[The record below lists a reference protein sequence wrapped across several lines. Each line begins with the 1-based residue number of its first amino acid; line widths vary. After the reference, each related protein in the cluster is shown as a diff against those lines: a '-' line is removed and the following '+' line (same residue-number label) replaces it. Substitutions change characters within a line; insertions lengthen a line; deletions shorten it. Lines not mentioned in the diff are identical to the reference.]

1 MNEEI
6 TTSVSTDTVTEQTD
20 EYTGDVTTATTVS
33 YEDLL
38 AELEQIK
45 ENQTATV
52 EVLTEINE
60 QQLQT
65 STATVYILAVLI
77 LWGVFSLV
85 KSALNNCFNF

>member
-1 MNEEI
+1 MSEEI

-20 EYTGDVTTATTVS
+20 EYIGDVTTATTVS

-85 KSALNNCFNF
+85 KSALNNCF

>member
-6 TTSVSTDTVTEQTD
+6 TTSVSADTVTEQTD
-20 EYTGDVTTATTVS
+20 EYIGDVTTATTVS

-52 EVLTEINE
+52 EVLTEIKE
-60 QQLQT
+60 LQSWT

-77 LWGVFSLV
+77 LWGVYSLV
-85 KSALNNCFNF
+85 KSALNNCF

>member
-1 MNEEI
+1 MSEEI

-20 EYTGDVTTATTVS
+20 EYIGDVTTATTVT

-52 EVLTEINE
+52 EVLTEIKE

-65 STATVYILAVLI
+65 STASVYILAVLI

-85 KSALNNCFNF
+85 KSALNNCF

>member
-1 MNEEI
+1 MNEDI
-6 TTSVSTDTVTEQTD
+6 TTSVSTDTVTEQLD
-20 EYTGDVTTATTVS
+20 EYIGDVTTVTTVS
-33 YEDLL
+33 YEDLI

-85 KSALNNCFNF
+85 KSALNNCF

>member
-20 EYTGDVTTATTVS
+20 EYIGDVTTVTTVS

-52 EVLTEINE
+52 EVLTEIKE
-60 QQLQT
+60 LQSWT

-77 LWGVFSLV
+77 LWGVYSLV
-85 KSALNNCFNF
+85 KSALNNCF

>member
-6 TTSVSTDTVTEQTD
+6 TTSVSTDTDTGQTD

-33 YEDLL
+33 YEDLI

-85 KSALNNCFNF
+85 KSALNNCF

>member
-20 EYTGDVTTATTVS
+20 EYIGDVTTVTTVS

-52 EVLTEINE
+52 EVLTEIKE

-85 KSALNNCFNF
+85 KSALNNCF

>member
-20 EYTGDVTTATTVS
+20 EYDVTTVTTVS

-85 KSALNNCFNF
+85 KSALNNCF

>member
-6 TTSVSTDTVTEQTD
+6 TTSVSTDTDTGQTD
-20 EYTGDVTTATTVS
+20 EYIGDVTTVTTVS

-52 EVLTEINE
+52 EVLTEIKE

-85 KSALNNCFNF
+85 KSALNNCF

>member
-20 EYTGDVTTATTVS
+20 EYIGDVTTVTTVS

-52 EVLTEINE
+52 EVLTEIKE

-65 STATVYILAVLI
+65 STAIVYILAVLI

-85 KSALNNCFNF
+85 KSALNNCF

>member
-1 MNEEI
+1 MNKEI

-20 EYTGDVTTATTVS
+20 EYIGDVTTATTVS
-33 YEDLL
+33 YEDRL

-52 EVLTEINE
+52 EVLTEIKE

-85 KSALNNCFNF
+85 KSALNNCF

>member
-1 MNEEI
+1 MNEDI

-20 EYTGDVTTATTVS
+20 EYIGDVTTVTTVS
-33 YEDLL
+33 YEDLI

-85 KSALNNCFNF
+85 KSALNNCF

>member
-6 TTSVSTDTVTEQTD
+6 TTSVSTDTDTGQTD
-20 EYTGDVTTATTVS
+20 EYIGDVTTATTVS

-52 EVLTEINE
+52 EVLTEIKE

-85 KSALNNCFNF
+85 KSALNNCF

>member
-6 TTSVSTDTVTEQTD
+6 TTSVSTDTDTGQTD
-20 EYTGDVTTATTVS
+20 EYIGDVTTATTVS

-85 KSALNNCFNF
+85 KSALNNCF

>member
-20 EYTGDVTTATTVS
+20 EYIGDVTTATTVS

-85 KSALNNCFNF
+85 KSALNNCF

>member
-6 TTSVSTDTVTEQTD
+6 ITSVSTDTDTEQTD
-20 EYTGDVTTATTVS
+20 EYIGDVTTVTTVS

-52 EVLTEINE
+52 EVLTEIKE

-85 KSALNNCFNF
+85 KSALNNCF

>member
-33 YEDLL
+33 YEDLF

-52 EVLTEINE
+52 EVLTEIKE
-60 QQLQT
+60 LQSWT

-77 LWGVFSLV
+77 LWGVYSLV
-85 KSALNNCFNF
+85 KSALNNCF

>member
-1 MNEEI
+1 MNEDI

-20 EYTGDVTTATTVS
+20 EYIGDVTTATTVS
-33 YEDLL
+33 YEDLV

-85 KSALNNCFNF
+85 KSALNICF

>member
-6 TTSVSTDTVTEQTD
+6 TTSVSTDTDTEQTD
-20 EYTGDVTTATTVS
+20 EYIGDVTTVTTVS

-52 EVLTEINE
+52 EVLTEIKE
-60 QQLQT
+60 LQSWT

-77 LWGVFSLV
+77 LWGVYSLV
-85 KSALNNCFNF
+85 KSALNNCF

>member
-20 EYTGDVTTATTVS
+20 EYIGDVTTVTTVS
-33 YEDLL
+33 HEDLL

-52 EVLTEINE
+52 EVLTEIKE

-85 KSALNNCFNF
+85 KSALNNCF

>member
-20 EYTGDVTTATTVS
+20 EYIGDVTTATTVS

-52 EVLTEINE
+52 EVLTEIKE

-85 KSALNNCFNF
+85 KSALNNCF